1 MKYKVGDKVV
11 LKISKYLV
19 EEVINDINNLPNRI
33 ATIRKVVNYYGYD
46 YYFEE
51 IRWSLREEN
60 IKYLVKN
67 KIYTKFTRFEIMDI

>member
-11 LKISKYLV
+11 LKISKHLV

-33 ATIRKVVNYYGYD
+33 ATIREVVNYYGYD